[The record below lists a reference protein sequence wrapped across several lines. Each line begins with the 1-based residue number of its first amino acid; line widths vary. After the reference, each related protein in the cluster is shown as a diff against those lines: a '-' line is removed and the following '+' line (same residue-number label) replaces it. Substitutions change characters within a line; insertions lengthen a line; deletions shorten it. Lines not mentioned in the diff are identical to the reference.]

1 MAMLSRGYFLVF
13 LLTLPTYLCAQQK
26 DEFKKPRILILLDG
40 SSSMLSDWQI
50 GKSRFKVAHEIVLA
64 LMDSIYKSNKDVEFS
79 LRVYGHQS
87 PVPENNCTDTRNEVM
102 FTKDNKAQMELRLA
116 SLKPKGVSP
125 IAYSLQL
132 AAETDFKNERD
143 YAYSLVLI
151 TDGGESC
158 GGNICEVVKT
168 LLDKKIQFKPY
179 ILSLVDYA
187 PLIDQYSCLGTY
199 LQVAQ
204 PEDITNAVNTIANA
218 YKQLLAIPISK
229 PKINEPAI
237 VTVNVVDN
245 LKVPPVVI
253 PDVIDEHI
261 EVAKMNLLPIQKLPR
276 AQPKFVFKKRAIP
289 SLFIPVFI
297 IPEPEY
303 FNAVSFRKIIPF
315 YQPKASAP
323 KLFFRENISV
333 NTTIDQLPEPEIIT
347 SLKSRNSKQTLS
359 ISFSKTTLSSRNIP
373 SLKYTIIP
381 DTEIILLKVQIDKIP
396 YRYSK
401 KLFSVYYAVG
411 NPNKWTRL
419 PALKIPPREKV
430 DTVRTVVT
438 YKVPDKP
445 VAPPKMI
452 FKPQP
457 GGVRIAQSESKE
469 DKSTEFTITKE
480 LSKETTLQVYFTNG
494 KGRFFQTSPR
504 LLLVDPK
511 TKQTVFKFFRTVD
524 ANGNPDPI
532 NVPPGNYD
540 LRFES
545 NTSLVSQGVSITKD
559 NNQKMIIVVHN
570 SGLQFRYENNER
582 RPVKEYTA
590 SVKKLFENSHAI
602 EQPCE
607 KIFEYEPGNY
617 HIEIPGTLPRK
628 RFNLDIDFDRIFTVD
643 IAEDGM
649 AQFTAVAPLGKVLLY
664 YQDGDR
670 MEYFYTFN
678 LNTIPDGQNLRLQP
692 GPYEARTKNG
702 NFSFYIKSNVTTEVE
717 LK

>member
-1 MAMLSRGYFLVF
+1 MLLQ
-13 LLTLPTYLCAQQK
+13 AQK
-26 DEFKKPRILILLDG
+26 NDEFKKPRILILLDG

-50 GKSRFKVAHEIVLA
+50 GESRFKVANKIVLA
-64 LMDSIYKSNKDVEFS
+64 LMDSIYKTNKEVEFS

-87 PVPENNCTDTRNEVM
+87 PVPDNNCTDTRNEVM

-125 IAYSLQL
+125 IAYSLKT
-132 AAETDFKNERD
+132 AAESDFVNERD

-158 GGNICEVVKT
+158 GGNICDVVKT

-179 ILSLVDYA
+179 IVSLVDYA

-199 LQVAQ
+199 LQISK
-204 PEDITNAVNTIANA
+204 PEDIAIAINTIAGA
-218 YKQLLAIPISK
+218 YKELLAIPILK
-229 PKINEPAI
+229 PKLNEPAI
-237 VTVNVVDN
+237 VPISVVDN
-245 LKVPPVVI
+245 LKVPPIVI
-253 PDVIDEHI
+253 PVEIEEHV
-261 EVAKMNLLPIQKLPR
+261 EAAKMKFNSMQPMSKT
-276 AQPKFVFKKRAIP
+276 QPKFVFRKRAIP
-289 SLFIPVFI
+289 ILLFPVLE
-297 IPEPEY
+297 IPEPE
-303 FNAVSFRKIIPF
+303 FISSISQRKIISLE
-315 YQPKASAP
+315 QPKPVVP
-323 KLFFRENISV
+323 KLIKHENVMV
-333 NTTIDQLPEPEIIT
+333 NTVIDQVPEPENIA
-347 SLKSRNSKQTLS
+347 SLRLKKVKPSFESAALVSLSKSRA
-359 ISFSKTTLSSRNIP
+359 IP
-373 SLKYTIIP
+373 SLKYTIAV
-381 DTEIILLKVQIDKIP
+381 DTEIVLPKVQMEKIP
-396 YRYSK
+396 YRYST
-401 KLFSVYYAVG
+401 KLFSVYWTMG
-411 NPNKWTRL
+411 NPNKWTRI

-430 DTVRTVVT
+430 DTVRTIVT
-438 YKVPDKP
+438 YKTPDIP
-445 VAPPKMI
+445 TPPKMV

-457 GGVRIAQSESKE
+457 GGVRIAQDISKE
-469 DKSTEFTITKE
+469 DKPTEFTITKE

-494 KGRFFQTSPR
+494 KGKFFQTSPR

-511 TKQTVFKFFRTVD
+511 TKETVFKFFRTVD
-524 ANGNPDPI
+524 ANGNPDLV

-559 NNQKMIIVVHN
+559 NNQKLVIIVHN

-590 SVKKLFENSHAI
+590 TVKRLFDNAHAL
-602 EQPCE
+602 EQPCD

-643 IAEDGM
+643 IAEDGI
-649 AQFTAVAPLGKVLLY
+649 AQFNAVSPLGKVFLY

-678 LNTIPDGQNLRLQP
+678 MNSIPDGQNLHLQP
-692 GPYEARTKNG
+692 GPYEARTKTG
-702 NFSFYIKSNVTTEVE
+702 AFPFFIKSNSTTEIE